1 MKNTTKHPIVSKK
14 VLIPFL
20 LVTSLF
26 ALWGFA
32 NAVTDPM
39 VNAFKKVLELS
50 NTQAS
55 WVQMA
60 FYGGYFCM
68 AFPAAMFMRKYSYK
82 VGVLIGLAL
91 YATGALLFYPAAQSE
106 SFVFFC
112 LGLYV
117 LTFGLAFLETAANPY
132 VLAMGAKETATQRL
146 NLAQSVNPI
155 GLIAGLLVAKFF
167 VYDKLQSD
175 DIADFGALD
184 EVKRGMIKV
193 ADLAVIRD
201 PYVVLG
207 LVILGVFVLFLVNK
221 MPQSKEEGKMP
232 SLKNTFKKLLRNRK
246 YVLGVVAQIL
256 YVGAQIMTWTYIY
269 QYAEA
274 IDVANAGVLFLVNK
288 MPQSKEEGKMPS
300 LKNTFKKLLRNRK
313 YVLGVVAQILYVGAQ
328 IMTWTYIYQYA
339 EAIDVANAGEVG
351 YEKVDVF
358 TYQFIAFVLFTVG
371 RLVGTAMLR
380 FMSSGK
386 LLMFFALLASI
397 FVLSAICIEG
407 LIGLYAIVGISF
419 SMSLMFPTIYGI
431 ALNDLTEEQAKV
443 GSAGLVMAIVGG
455 ALLPMLQ
462 GMIIDTGGS
471 GVSDTKIMGV
481 AEVNFSFILPL
492 LCFIYIAWYGLT
504 VYMKYEK
511 TSNASLKGNVLK

>member
-14 VLIPFL
+14 VFLPFL

-68 AFPAAMFMRKYSYK
+68 ALPAAMFMRKYSYK

-175 DIADFGALD
+175 DIANFGALD

-207 LVILGVFVLFLVNK
+207 LVILGVF
-221 MPQSKEEGKMP
+221 
-232 SLKNTFKKLLRNRK
+232 
-246 YVLGVVAQIL
+246 I
-256 YVGAQIMTWTYIY
+256 
-269 QYAEA
+269 
-274 IDVANAGVLFLVNK
+274 LFLVNK

-386 LLMFFALLASI
+386 LLMFFALLASV